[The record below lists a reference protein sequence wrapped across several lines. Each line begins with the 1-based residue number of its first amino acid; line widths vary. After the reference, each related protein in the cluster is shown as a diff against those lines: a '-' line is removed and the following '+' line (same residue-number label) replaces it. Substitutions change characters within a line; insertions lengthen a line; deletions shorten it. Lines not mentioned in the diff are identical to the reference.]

1 MKKFLLGLVI
11 IFLFAVLTMG
21 SKSLED
27 DINGLVT
34 YVSENRV
41 GKYPDV
47 WLEKYLSEGDWT
59 KVVLFFGFVDNDANC
74 ELLKESY
81 ESNILYANKYRCM
94 RAN

>member
-1 MKKFLLGLVI
+1 MKKNLLGLVI
-11 IFLFAVLTMG
+11 IFLIVGLTMG
-21 SKSLED
+21 AKCINDE
-27 DINGLVT
+27 INGLVT

-41 GKYPDV
+41 GKFPDV